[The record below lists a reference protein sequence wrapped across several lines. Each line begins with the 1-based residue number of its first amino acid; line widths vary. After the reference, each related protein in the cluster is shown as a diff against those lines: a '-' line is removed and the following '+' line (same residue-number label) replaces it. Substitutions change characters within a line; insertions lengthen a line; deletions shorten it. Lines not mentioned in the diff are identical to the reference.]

1 MGDSGDLN
9 RWEEVFAKM
18 SALRVVPSEAVLME
32 DHEMMEQGMLFIPQ
46 ESRLMKFV
54 EDVAVLSR
62 VATARC
68 EWRWARI

>member
-18 SALRVVPSEAVLME
+18 SMLGVVPSEAVLME
-32 DHEMMEQGMLFIPQ
+32 DHEMMEQGALSIPQ

-54 EDVAVLSR
+54 EDVVALLHL
-62 VATARC
+62 ATARHK
-68 EWRWARI
+68 WWWARI